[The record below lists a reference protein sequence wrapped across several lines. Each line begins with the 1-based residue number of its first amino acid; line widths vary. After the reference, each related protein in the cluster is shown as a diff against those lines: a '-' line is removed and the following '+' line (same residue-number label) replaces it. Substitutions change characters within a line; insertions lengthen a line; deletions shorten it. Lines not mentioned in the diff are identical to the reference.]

1 MSITVLLFIGDEDPG
16 PHPQWVAGGR
26 LAAAWDALQLMQT
39 LPHLDRIIVATPNR
53 QLAEQ
58 HTHWPVRWD
67 FDSPGV
73 PFHFGQR
80 LAGLLETYAV
90 EKFFYWGAGSLPLLP
105 RETLAQAL
113 TEVLASATP
122 LAITNNPLSSDW
134 LIGNC
139 PDVVRARP
147 QRLERDNML
156 GPVLA
161 FEAGVEVRGLPASAA
176 TRLDI
181 DTPADLLL
189 LSLHPHCGAELADYL
204 RPHPY
209 PQATARWRA
218 ATNLLATPGS
228 RVTFI
233 GRVAS
238 GVWGY
243 VEKHTRVWTRVFSEE
258 RGMSASGR
266 QTAGQVRSLVAAHLA
281 HLGPRAFF
289 DELSQ
294 MADLVFFD
302 TRVALA
308 HQHRWP
314 SAADRYASDLGLSD
328 EIEDDFLRELT
339 QAAVNA
345 PIPILLGGHGVVAGD
360 LYGLVEIASGSTA
373 QAPS

>member
-1 MSITVLLFIGDEDPG
+1 MSITVVLFIGAEG
-16 PHPQWVAGGR
+16 PSAHEQWVGGGR
-26 LAAAWDALQLMQT
+26 LAAVQDALNLLQG
-39 LPHLDRIIVATPNR
+39 LPNLGRLIVATPER
-53 QLAEQ
+53 QLQEQ
-58 HTHWPVRWD
+58 LAHWPVTWD
-67 FDSPGV
+67 FDSPSP

-80 LAGLLETYAV
+80 LAGLLETSAA
-90 EKFFYWGAGSLPLLP
+90 ETFFYWGAGSLPLLP

-113 TEVLASATP
+113 AEVADSPTP

-139 PDVVRARP
+139 PEIVRARP

-189 LSLHPHCGAELADYL
+189 LSQHPRCGPNLANYL
-204 RPHPY
+204 RTYPHERE
-209 PQATARWRA
+209 ASRWRA
-218 ATNLLATPGS
+218 AADILATPGS

-233 GRVAS
+233 GRMAS
-238 GVWGY
+238 AVWGY
-243 VEKHTRVWTRVFSEE
+243 VEKHTRAWTRVFSEE
-258 RGMSASGR
+258 RGMNASGR
-266 QTAGQVRSLVAAHLA
+266 QSAGQVRSLVAAHLA
-281 HLGPRAFF
+281 HLGPQAFF

-302 TRVALA
+302 TRVVLA
-308 HQHRWP
+308 HQRRWP
-314 SAADRYASDLGLSD
+314 SAADRYASDLGLPD

-339 QAAVNA
+339 RAAVGA
-345 PIPILLGGHGVVAGD
+345 SMPVVLGGHGVVAGD
-360 LYGLVEIASGSTA
+360 LYGLVEIVNA
-373 QAPS
+373 